1 MKINDFQKKYIKNKK
16 IRIIFLANLI
26 PYKNHK
32 LVIDACREI
41 KNLNFQINIVGEGER
56 NYTEKLKNLVLKYN
70 MKDKF
75 KFYGKCKDLKKF
87 LNESDIGILASN
99 EEGLSNSIL
108 EYMAK
113 RLPVIAT
120 DVGGNS
126 EVVKHGYNGY
136 IVKKGDYKIFQDSL
150 KN

>member
-1 MKINDFQKKYIKNKK
+1 
-16 IRIIFLANLI
+16 
-26 PYKNHK
+26 
-32 LVIDACREI
+32 
-41 KNLNFQINIVGEGER
+41 
-56 NYTEKLKNLVLKYN
+56 

-75 KFYGKCKDLKKF
+75 KFYGKCKDLKKI
-87 LNESDIGILASN
+87 LNESDIGILSSS
-99 EEGLSNSIL
+99 EEGFSNSIL

-113 RLPVIAT
+113 KLPVIAT

-136 IVKKGDYKIFQDSL
+136 IVKKGDYKNFAKFL